1 MTQPQMLSFARIMPN
16 PPMSSETLRTIVRYV
31 VSVEA
36 NHAKRRA
43 ALHQRI
49 GK

>member
-1 MTQPQMLSFARIMPN
+1 MTQPQMLSFARIMPT
-16 PPMSSETLRTIVRYV
+16 PPMSGETLGAIVRYV

-36 NHAKRRA
+36 NYAKRRA
-43 ALHQRI
+43 ALQQRI